1 MCFMAQGALAT
12 TAWLCLLVKRA
23 ARLANMH
30 ARQTS
35 YSARYTAVSAVAGE
49 AGCAGLAFIALATG
63 AGVLLDFQ
71 VTKLHPIFSVG
82 LLFLSIPA
90 GLYWTIRRTLSMDRK
105 VTPTYVRNLALAS
118 MASQAGCLSLI
129 LIFMALFAGLFLDS
143 RLDTHP
149 IFTILLI
156 VISIPVSLWA
166 MIRMML
172 SSVAAMK
179 LSAPD
184 TSRTAPSFT
193 GKSVHTKENGS

>member
-1 MCFMAQGALAT
+1 
-12 TAWLCLLVKRA
+12 
-23 ARLANMH
+23 MH

>member
-1 MCFMAQGALAT
+1 
-12 TAWLCLLVKRA
+12 
-23 ARLANMH
+23 
-30 ARQTS
+30 
-35 YSARYTAVSAVAGE
+35 
-49 AGCAGLAFIALATG
+49 LAFIALATG

-193 GKSVHTKENGS
+193 GQSVHTKENGS

>member
-1 MCFMAQGALAT
+1 
-12 TAWLCLLVKRA
+12 
-23 ARLANMH
+23 
-30 ARQTS
+30 
-35 YSARYTAVSAVAGE
+35 
-49 AGCAGLAFIALATG
+49 LAFIALATG

-166 MIRMML
+166 MIRLML

-193 GKSVHTKENGS
+193 GQSVHTKENGS